1 MGNEMIEIKYPSKI
15 DNMPMSM
22 YHNADLG
29 WSKSSLDL
37 VNKSMAHYFASQE
50 TPKEQTDAMLLGSA
64 FHAAILQPSLYKS
77 EYVLMPKIDR
87 RTKAGKE
94 EYQAFISESK
104 GKTCI
109 DSEQAATVEAMIK
122 SVLEHPIASA
132 LFQNGEAEQ
141 SFFWID
147 ETTGLKCKCRPDFL
161 RHDKLVVDLKT
172 TSDAS
177 YNAFQRTI
185 YSYRYHVQ
193 GAFFLDGIETVT
205 KEKHEEFILVAVE
218 TTSPYNVAVYRLDS
232 ESIAAGANAYRANL
246 HTVKTHVKTKN
257 AWPGY
262 PAIVQDM
269 ILPPWAA

>member
-1 MGNEMIEIKYPSKI
+1 MKIEYPSKI
-15 DNMPMSM
+15 DNMPMSE
-22 YHNADLG
+22 YHNPAHG
-29 WSKSSLDL
+29 WSKSALDL
-37 VNKSMAHYFASQE
+37 VNKSMAHYLAAQE
-50 TPKEQTDAMLLGSA
+50 EPKEQTDAMLLGSA

-77 EYVLMPKIDR
+77 EYVVMPKIDR

-94 EYQAFISESK
+94 EYQAFIESST

-109 DSEQAATVEAMIK
+109 APEQSETVESMIK
-122 SVLEHPIASA
+122 SVMGHPIASA

-147 ETTGLKCKCRPDFL
+147 DATGLKCKCRPDFL

-185 YSYRYHVQ
+185 YSFRYHVQ
-193 GAFFLDGIETVT
+193 GAFFLDGIEAVT
-205 KEKHEEFILVAVE
+205 GEKHDDFILVAIE
-218 TTSPYNVAVYRLDS
+218 TSAPFNVAVYLLDS
-232 ESIAAGANAYRANL
+232 ESIAAGANKYRANL
-246 HTVKTHVKTKN
+246 HTVRTHEQTKN

-262 PAIVQDM
+262 PAVVQDM